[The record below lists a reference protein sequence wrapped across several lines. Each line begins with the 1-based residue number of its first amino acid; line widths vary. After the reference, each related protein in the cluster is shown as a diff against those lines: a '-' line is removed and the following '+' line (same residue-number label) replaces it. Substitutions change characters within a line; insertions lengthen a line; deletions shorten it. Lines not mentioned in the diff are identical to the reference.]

1 MPDGARPY
9 CSHCLEDFDALN
21 RRHHCRCCGSLF
33 CGACSSNFTRLPGF
47 GIEAPARV
55 CERCLEFETEQLPLL
70 LAGDVFI
77 KPGAWTG
84 ARNLRYVWL
93 SYDQAEL
100 CWAPWVAPTDE
111 SAARCDDGQAKRLAL
126 ASLVRSEESEGQVIL
141 HVDPAAAAKGAARGA
156 ARRASAAATAAA
168 AAGVGATPN
177 TVTLEPGRV
186 GGGDLATLWAA
197 ALMALLSIEA
207 TRRQH
212 ERTEPS
218 P

>member
-33 CGACSSNFTRLPGF
+33 CGSCSSNFTRLPGF

-141 HVDPAAAAKGAARGA
+141 HVDPAAAAK
-156 ARRASAAATAAA
+156 
-168 AAGVGATPN
+168 
-177 TVTLEPGRV
+177 
-186 GGGDLATLWAA
+186 
-197 ALMALLSIEA
+197 
-207 TRRQH
+207 
-212 ERTEPS
+212 
-218 P
+218 

>member
-111 SAARCDDGQAKRLAL
+111 SAARCDDPRTPAEDKFLRKKPTSYRMACQAVVNGDVSVRLK
-126 ASLVRSEESEGQVIL
+126 
-141 HVDPAAAAKGAARGA
+141 P
-156 ARRASAAATAAA
+156 T
-168 AAGVGATPN
+168 
-177 TVTLEPGRV
+177 
-186 GGGDLATLWAA
+186 
-197 ALMALLSIEA
+197 
-207 TRRQH
+207 
-212 ERTEPS
+212 
-218 P
+218 